1 MTRILIIE
9 DNVTNLELMSYLLT
23 AFGYTTLSASD
34 GESGLDLARRES
46 PDLIV
51 CDIQLPEMDGY
62 EVVGHLK
69 DDAATSKIPLVAV
82 TAFAMVGD
90 RDRAMTAG
98 FDGYIT
104 KPIDPQTFVG
114 QVEAFLAPAARAAPQ
129 PIEASATSQA
139 GPPVDR
145 RSGSILAV
153 DNIPAN
159 LELLCSIFEPFG
171 YAVRTARNIRA
182 ALEIAR
188 QELPD
193 IIISDVHMPDGSGF
207 DLLQSF
213 KADPQLQSI
222 RFVFLSATARQS
234 DDIQTGLGLGADK
247 FIRRPIEPRQLLAE
261 IESSLRQRSDEGWE
275 IEL

>member
-1 MTRILIIE
+1 MTRILIVE
-9 DNVTNLELMSYLLT
+9 DNLTNLELMSYLLT
-23 AFGYTTLSASD
+23 AFGYTTVSASD
-34 GESGLDLARRES
+34 GASGLGLARREC

-62 EVVGHLK
+62 EVVRHLK
-69 DDAATSKIPLVAV
+69 DEEATSNIPLVAV

-90 RDRAMTAG
+90 RDRALAAG

-114 QVEAFLAPAARAAPQ
+114 QVEAFLAPAAHARLQ
-129 PIEASATSQA
+129 QIEASGVSEAAPS
-139 GPPVDR
+139 VDQ
-145 RSGSILAV
+145 RSGTILAV
-153 DNIPAN
+153 DNISAN

-171 YAVRTARNIRA
+171 YTVRTARNIHT

-188 QELPD
+188 QEQPD
-193 IIISDVHMPDGSGF
+193 ITISDIHMPDGTGF
-207 DLLQSF
+207 DLLRMF
-213 KADPQLQSI
+213 KDDPRLRSI
-222 RFVFLSATARQS
+222 PFVFLSATARQS

-261 IESSLRQRSDEGWE
+261 IESSLGGSIPRNGR
-275 IEL
+275 